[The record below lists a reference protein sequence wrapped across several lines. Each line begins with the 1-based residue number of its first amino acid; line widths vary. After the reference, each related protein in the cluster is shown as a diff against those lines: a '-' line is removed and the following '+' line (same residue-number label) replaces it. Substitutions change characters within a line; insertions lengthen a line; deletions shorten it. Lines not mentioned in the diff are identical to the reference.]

1 MSKMMLELREVGNNS
16 VLPLPQRI
24 ERLENLMRDLVGE
37 MNSLLMLI
45 AKEQENFAKELED
58 LRKETAQ

>member
-1 MSKMMLELREVGNNS
+1 MMLELREVGNNS